1 MRNQNSIVII
11 LFLIAAIFFITQQ
24 AGVFQQFFSLN
35 PGISLQAVITP
46 SIMTSQTASLTP
58 TPTPIPTLIPTP
70 IPTPSKYSVPTSG
83 ASAGIWK
90 PALDTSWQWQLTAP
104 VDQSVDAQVYDIDGF
119 DNAASVVSSLHA
131 QGRKVICYIDAGTY
145 ENWRPDASQ
154 FPSSVKGNGVDGW
167 AGEQWL
173 DVRNIAVL
181 GPIMQTRM
189 DMCKTKGFDAVEL
202 DNMDGYTNTTGFPLT
217 ASDQLTY
224 NTWIANQAHAR
235 GLSVGLKND
244 LDQITQL
251 LPFFDWELDEQC
263 FQYNECDQLKPFIA
277 AGKAVFEVEYSLD
290 TNQFCAQANALNFN
304 SLKKDLNLDAT
315 RSACR

>member
-1 MRNQNSIVII
+1 MRNQTSIVIVI
-11 LFLIAAIFFITQQ
+11 FLIVVIFFITQQ
-24 AGVFQQFFSLN
+24 LGVFQQFLSLN
-35 PGISLQAVITP
+35 PGISLHAVITP
-46 SIMTSQTASLTP
+46 SITTSQTASLTP
-58 TPTPIPTLIPTP
+58 
-70 IPTPSKYSVPTSG
+70 IPTPSKHSVPTSE

-90 PALDTSWQWQLTAP
+90 PALNTSWQWQLTAP
-104 VDQSVDAQVYDIDGF
+104 VDQSVNAQVYDIDGF

-173 DVRNIAVL
+173 DVRNITVL
-181 GPIMQTRM
+181 GPIMQARM
-189 DMCKTKGFDAVEL
+189 NMCKTKGFDAVEL

-224 NTWIANQAHAR
+224 NTWVANQAHAR

-263 FQYNECDQLKPFIA
+263 FQYNECDQLMPFIN

-290 TNQFCAQANALNFN
+290 TNQFCAQANTLNFN
-304 SLKKDLNLDAT
+304 SLKKDLNLDVT
-315 RSACR
+315 RAACR